1 MKKIGEYTIRGQM
14 NVENTFNK
22 IVLFDGSFK
31 TAYKVISFEVA
42 PYDTKTAA
50 NDVAAKLCT
59 DPGALADGALW
70 NWDDNRE
77 IAWAASET
85 RVSFGPSFGRFIVD
99 PDNLIVEDL
108 YISYGHVS
116 TDSPVNYL
124 IKMEKYSITDW
135 QGALALVRNN
145 SQDV

>member
-1 MKKIGEYTIRGQM
+1 MKKIGEYTVRGQM
-14 NVENTFNK
+14 DAENTFNK
-22 IVLFDGSFK
+22 IQLFDGRFD

-42 PYDTKTAA
+42 PYDTKTAG

-59 DPGALADGALW
+59 DDGALADGALW
-70 NWDDNRE
+70 DWSDNRE
-77 IAWAASET
+77 IAWASSET
-85 RVSFGPSFGRFIVD
+85 RVSFGPSFGREVID

-108 YISYGHVS
+108 YISYGHVT

-124 IKMEKYSITDW
+124 VKLIKYDISEW
-135 QGALALVRNN
+135 QGALAMVRNN